1 MLTQMRLLLL
11 LMLASL
17 FTSACGQKGP
27 LYKTPATEANR
38 PAVAEPAADTPAGQT
53 QSQQQ

>member
-1 MLTQMRLLLL
+1 
-11 LMLASL
+11 MLASL
-17 FTSACGQKGP
+17 FTSGCGQKGP

-38 PAVAEPAADTPAGQT
+38 PAAAAEPAADTPVGQT